1 MTTPAQ
7 SALIALVPTAV
18 LVDGVRTVIQP
29 GQPLPALSASDSLAL
44 QHGKAAQP
52 AATVATVANPPV
64 YGAAHAPQAAEAP
77 DAPEVQDTPEAP
89 DAQPAPSAAPAP
101 PIATTTKPVK
111 TTQAPAKAKE

>member
-1 MTTPAQ
+1 MPSQAP
-7 SALIALVPTAV
+7 ALIALVPTAV

-44 QHGKAAQP
+44 QHSKVAQAA
-52 AATVATVANPPV
+52 AVADPPV
-64 YGAAHAPQAAEAP
+64 YGAAHAPQA
-77 DAPEVQDTPEAP
+77 VEAP

-111 TTQAPAKAKE
+111 TTKAPAKAKE

>member
-29 GQPLPALSASDSLAL
+29 GQPLPTLPASDSLAL
-44 QHGKAAQP
+44 QHSKVAQAA
-52 AATVATVANPPV
+52 AVADPPV
-64 YGAAHAPQAAEAP
+64 YGAAHAPQAAEAS
-77 DAPEVQDTPEAP
+77 DAPEVQDTQEAP

-101 PIATTTKPVK
+101 PIATSTKPVK
-111 TTQAPAKAKE
+111 TTKAPAKAKE

>member
-64 YGAAHAPQAAEAP
+64 YGAAHEIGRAH
-77 DAPEVQDTPEAP
+77 V
-89 DAQPAPSAAPAP
+89 
-101 PIATTTKPVK
+101 
-111 TTQAPAKAKE
+111 

>member
-1 MTTPAQ
+1 MPSQAPA
-7 SALIALVPTAV
+7 LVALVPTAV

-52 AATVATVANPPV
+52 AATVADPPV
-64 YGAAHAPQAAEAP
+64 YGAAHAPQAA
-77 DAPEVQDTPEAP
+77 EAP

-101 PIATTTKPVK
+101 PIATTTKPTK
-111 TTQAPAKAKE
+111 APAKAKKE

>member
-44 QHGKAAQP
+44 QHSKVAQ
-52 AATVATVANPPV
+52 VATVADPPV

-111 TTQAPAKAKE
+111 TTKAPAKAKE

>member
-44 QHGKAAQP
+44 QHGKVAQ
-52 AATVATVANPPV
+52 AATVADLPV

-77 DAPEVQDTPEAP
+77 DAPEVQDTQEAP

-101 PIATTTKPVK
+101 PIATSTKPVK
-111 TTQAPAKAKE
+111 TTKAPAKAKE

>member
-52 AATVATVANPPV
+52 AATVATVAVPPV
-64 YGAAHAPQAAEAP
+64 YGAAHAPQAA
-77 DAPEVQDTPEAP
+77 EAP

-111 TTQAPAKAKE
+111 TTKAPAKAKE

>member
-44 QHGKAAQP
+44 QHGKAAQRR
-52 AATVATVANPPV
+52 
-64 YGAAHAPQAAEAP
+64 
-77 DAPEVQDTPEAP
+77 
-89 DAQPAPSAAPAP
+89 
-101 PIATTTKPVK
+101 
-111 TTQAPAKAKE
+111 

>member
-1 MTTPAQ
+1 MPSQAPA
-7 SALIALVPTAV
+7 LVALVPTAV

-52 AATVATVANPPV
+52 AATVADPPV

-77 DAPEVQDTPEAP
+77 DAPEVQDTQEAP

-101 PIATTTKPVK
+101 PIATTTKPSK
-111 TTQAPAKAKE
+111 APAKAKKE

>member
-52 AATVATVANPPV
+52 AATVATVAEPHV
-64 YGAAHAPQAAEAP
+64 YGAAHAPQA
-77 DAPEVQDTPEAP
+77 VEAP

-111 TTQAPAKAKE
+111 TTKAPAKAKE

>member
-44 QHGKAAQP
+44 QHSKAAQP
-52 AATVATVANPPV
+52 AATVATVADPPV
-64 YGAAHAPQAAEAP
+64 YGAAHAPQAA
-77 DAPEVQDTPEAP
+77 EAP

-111 TTQAPAKAKE
+111 TTKAPAKAKE